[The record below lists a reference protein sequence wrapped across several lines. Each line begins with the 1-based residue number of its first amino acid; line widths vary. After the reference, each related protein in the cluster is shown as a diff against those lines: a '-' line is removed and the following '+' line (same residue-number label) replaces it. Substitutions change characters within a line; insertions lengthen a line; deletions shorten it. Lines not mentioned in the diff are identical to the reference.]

1 MISEQV
7 IKNRGR
13 WIFLIGAAAL
23 ASIILVAL
31 HFRSSAT
38 TPPSPPKLLTT
49 VPASASESEN
59 DPVDLNGAHIRTD
72 RRVYPEP
79 PLPGPL
85 RAGDKFIDP
94 VFGTQIMRATDDKEC
109 PPPGCGTFY
118 SQWPTFNA
126 DNTRLLIRKGASGE
140 VLIKEFDPVN
150 FVLGQTLRRSPTLQ
164 GRVALTWEG
173 ATWSGTD
180 PDLIFLHVNYYDA
193 SYPATGMKLYSYRPS
208 SNQFRLI
215 KDFGPQL
222 APGKP
227 DYLFEMHIAQ
237 NGKDDIFT
245 FLHKRVG
252 LSEPIK
258 IIVWKRSTDTVLQH
272 LAINDSH
279 LPPQGANAALPD
291 KSGRWIFF
299 PSNGVPV
306 ASEMR
311 VAVLDLSNNTWQGI
325 YWTGADDS
333 VSHADLGTGTLV
345 GHGQFS
351 GAATIRSLS
360 DVHRVV
366 RLFDYKDTKGVTDWS
381 NDQHTSMYADD
392 ESWAMMS
399 LYDESDVFET
409 GAFEN
414 EVMQF
419 STSNPNKFRRLFHH
433 RSQID
438 NLTPT
443 TGYWALPKATI
454 THDGRYIAFT
464 SNWEKSGRYDL
475 YIARIEPPATEP
487 GSAQRITA
495 PTSGNTSTRPRRT
508 KSPSK

>member
-1 MISEQV
+1 MFPV
-7 IKNRGR
+7 RR
-13 WIFLIGAAAL
+13 
-23 ASIILVAL
+23 
-31 HFRSSAT
+31 FRHLYFHLL
-38 TPPSPPKLLTT
+38 LLTT
-49 VPASASESEN
+49 FVGTLLFLYPLLRDA
-59 DPVDLNGAHIRTD
+59 AHAQSQTPGIKTD
-72 RRVYPEP
+72 RGVYLEP
-79 PLPGPL
+79 PLPALPAKG
-85 RAGDKFIDP
+85 GKFNDP
-94 VFGTQIMRATDDKEC
+94 VFGTEIMRATDATDQALL
-109 PPPGCGTFY
+109 GCGTFY
-118 SQWPTFNA
+118 NQWPTFNA
-126 DNTRLLIRKGASGE
+126 DNTRLLIRCGIDGDVVFKT
-140 VLIKEFDPVN
+140 FDPVN
-150 FVLGQTLRRSPTLQ
+150 FVLGQTLRRSPLLP
-164 GRVALTWEG
+164 GGVSLTWQG
-173 ATWSGTD
+173 ATWSLTD
-180 PDLIFLHVNYYDA
+180 PDLVFVHVNYYDP
-193 SYPATGMKLYSYRPS
+193 SYSATGMKLYGYRLS
-208 SNQFRLI
+208 SNTFTLI
-215 KDFGPQL
+215 KDFAPQL
-222 APGKP
+222 SPGNP
-227 DYLFEMHIAQ
+227 DYLWEMHVA
-237 NGKDDIFT
+237 NDDIFT

-291 KSGRWIFF
+291 KSGRWIFV